1 MVLLSR
7 TPKVGPMP
15 EMRHHT
21 LMTWEH
27 GHVRAAVLQLN
38 EGTAEIMGVAA
49 APVHGIGGTNLPD
62 VERWYI
68 GGERALT
75 QAEEM
80 TAHSS
85 SRKVVPDDVT
95 MCIPSEVTRDLPVTV
110 SQRRRNAK
118 RPISLEEMAALL
130 RRGYRTAQDRAQDQ
144 GYSAS
149 EDIVCGCLTRLTVD
163 GQSVLDPIGL
173 YGEAVEAQLCFFL
186 APVVWIRALEAVAA
200 RLELALTSIV
210 PHHMAYAAPLG
221 EPEALMVLLDE
232 DHSLMALVRNGRI
245 EWTARAPV
253 GAGKML
259 QGATED
265 FNLSSPQ
272 HIALL
277 MRAYRAGQLRE
288 DFEETLA
295 RAFWRELRHWMTALA
310 EQAQRAASV
319 QHFPPRLFFFDVPR
333 AVPEARL
340 SLETPFWERCL
351 PFGRCPEVLEMET
364 SNVRN
369 VLDWT
374 SRAGGPAFLLLRSAA
389 HHIAR
394 VYAPS
399 HALERLL
406 IEMIHWRRAAAKHP
420 SRRGR

>member
-1 MVLLSR
+1 MALLNR
-7 TPKVGPMP
+7 AKKANVMA

-21 LMTWEH
+21 IMTWEH
-27 GHVRAAVLQLN
+27 GHVRAAVIQLN

-49 APVHGIGGTNLPD
+49 SPVHGIGGTNLPD
-62 VERWYI
+62 VDRWYA

-80 TAHSS
+80 TAHPG
-85 SRKVVPDDVT
+85 SRKVVPDYAT
-95 MCIPSEVTRDLPVTV
+95 MCIPSEVTRDLPITV

-118 RPISLEEMAALL
+118 RPISLEEMADLL
-130 RRGYRTAQDRAQDQ
+130 RRGYRIAQDRAQEQ
-144 GYSAS
+144 GYGAA

-163 GQSVLDPIGL
+163 GQTVLDPLGL
-173 YGEAVEAQLCFFL
+173 YGEAIELQMCFFL
-186 APVVWIRALEAVAA
+186 APMIWIRALEAVAS
-200 RLELALTSIV
+200 RLEVALSSIV
-210 PHHMAYAAPLG
+210 PHHLAYAAPLG

-232 DHSLMALVRNGRI
+232 EHSLIALVRNGRI
-245 EWTARAPV
+245 AWTARAPV
-253 GAGKML
+253 GANKIL
-259 QGATED
+259 QGATQD
-265 FNLSSPQ
+265 FNLTSPQ
-272 HIALL
+272 HITLL

-295 RAFWRELRHWMTALA
+295 RAFWRELRQWMTALA
-310 EQAQRAASV
+310 EQARQAAPV
-319 QHFPPRLFFFDVPR
+319 QHFPPRLFFIDVPR

-340 SLETPFWERCL
+340 SLETPFWERAL

-394 VYAPS
+394 VYTPS
-399 HALERLL
+399 RPLERLL
-406 IEMIHWRRAAAKHP
+406 IETIRWRRAASAHP
-420 SRRGR
+420 SRRAR